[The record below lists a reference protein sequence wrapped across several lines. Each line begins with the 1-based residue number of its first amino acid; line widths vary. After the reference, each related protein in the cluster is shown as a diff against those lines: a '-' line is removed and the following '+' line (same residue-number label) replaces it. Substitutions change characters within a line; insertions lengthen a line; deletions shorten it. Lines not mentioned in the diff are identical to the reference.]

1 MLVLACVCLCVLCI
15 CLIHPCTSRVL
26 GTHRSQKRGSD
37 VLELEI
43 QKGIKLYFSPFKN
56 TEFWKCHAYTN
67 MNYSS
72 SPSLCAWGFISEV
85 SVGFLLFL
93 ISAISYLDD
102 FCASF

>member
-1 MLVLACVCLCVLCI
+1 
-15 CLIHPCTSRVL
+15 
-26 GTHRSQKRGSD
+26 
-37 VLELEI
+37 
-43 QKGIKLYFSPFKN
+43 
-56 TEFWKCHAYTN
+56 